1 MVWPAGPN
9 GSARRPVGCLCHPA
23 SRIRI
28 LASQP
33 ACAVRGTLTEALWL
47 YTLYGLAVQLGIRSY
62 STVVRL
68 YGTAVRLYSLYR
80 GVPYRSVYV
89 CTVATYSGA
98 LSPLSLSMSMSL
110 HGDAHVHV
118 VDMATLYV
126 QYDSLDRNLVLILD
140 RAYGSALLV

>member
-1 MVWPAGPN
+1 MAWRPVARACLVDVSWWRWAARVADIGRAGALKVVWPAGPN
-9 GSARRPVGCLCHPA
+9 GSVARRPVGCLCHPA

-33 ACAVRGTLTEALWL
+33 ACAVRGTLTEAPWL
-47 YTLYGLAVQLGIRSY
+47 YTLYGLAVQLGIRLY

-89 CTVATYSGA
+89 CTVAVT
-98 LSPLSLSMSMSL
+98 P
-110 HGDAHVHV
+110 
-118 VDMATLYV
+118 TTFIW
-126 QYDSLDRNLVLILD
+126 LIE
-140 RAYGSALLV
+140 LL